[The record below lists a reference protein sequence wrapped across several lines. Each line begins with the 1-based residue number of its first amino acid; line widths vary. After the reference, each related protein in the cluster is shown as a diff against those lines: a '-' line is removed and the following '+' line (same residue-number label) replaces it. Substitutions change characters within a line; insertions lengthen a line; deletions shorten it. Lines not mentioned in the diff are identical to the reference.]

1 MPGTQTYYDK
11 NIKDKYCLV
20 DGAQVDYE
28 AAAACVYQDTDDPW
42 DALRFEQAVAPYLE
56 EYEKILFTPD
66 ARNSRRTLIK
76 STGPRRW
83 DVSQVLVDPQGDHLW
98 AIEGA
103 IDLSKQ
109 RDPEDPIVRVRR
121 IGT

>member
-1 MPGTQTYYDK
+1 MRALSKAG
-11 NIKDKYCLV
+11 V
-20 DGAQVDYE
+20 FE
-28 AAAACVYQDTDDPW
+28 AAAACVHHDADDPW
-42 DALRFEQAVAPYLE
+42 DALRFKQALAPYFE
-56 EYEKILFTPD
+56 EYEEILFTPD

-83 DVSQVLVDPQGDHLW
+83 DVSQVLVDPQGDHFW

-103 IDLSKQ
+103 IDLSRQ
-109 RDPEDPIVRVRR
+109 RDPEDPILRIRR

>member
-1 MPGTQTYYDK
+1 MHALSKADF
-11 NIKDKYCLV
+11 
-20 DGAQVDYE
+20 E
-28 AAAACVYQDTDDPW
+28 AAAACVHQDADDLW
-42 DALRFEQAVAPYLE
+42 DARRFDQALVPYFE

-76 STGPRRW
+76 STRPRRW
-83 DVSQVLVDPQGDHLW
+83 DVSQVLVDPEGDCLW

-103 IDLSKQ
+103 IDLSQQ
-109 RDPEDPIVRVRR
+109 RDPEDPIVHIRR